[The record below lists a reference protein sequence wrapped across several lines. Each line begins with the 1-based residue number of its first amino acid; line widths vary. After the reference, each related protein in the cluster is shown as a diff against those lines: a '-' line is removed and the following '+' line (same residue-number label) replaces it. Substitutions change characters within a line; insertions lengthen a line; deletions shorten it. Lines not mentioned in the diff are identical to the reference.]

1 VLLFYKSSV
10 RYIARMMRGLVLQR
24 LRDQEAELREFG
36 VRSLSVFGSVA
47 RGDESDVSDIDL
59 AVTFDPAQTPRGLAY
74 FGLLERLQGRLAE
87 TLGRDVDLVPEPT
100 AKPSLQNEI
109 DRDRVVAF

>member
-1 VLLFYKSSV
+1 MKK
-10 RYIARMMRGLVLQR
+10 GLVLQR

-47 RGDESDVSDIDL
+47 RGDENDDSDIDV
-59 AVTFDPAQTPRGLAY
+59 AVTFDPARTPRGLAY

-100 AKPSLQNEI
+100 TRPSLQNEI